1 MPTAPSLE
9 RDSAAGRRT
18 SGNEALDRF
27 QPQPL
32 SARAAAGSLVFDPA
46 SLSFAIH
53 PHRPHN
59 ARTRACAYWWRNM
72 SFARPITRAPDQSTT
87 LRVARSRAKRS
98 AADWQGAHR
107 VFLFLLTGA
116 ASTLPVSRLGSGPMV
131 SMTAGWMLFPLPRGS
146 LNPCV
151 RGRDSATAQGRA
163 RASRSSHREGTAH
176 PGGHDR
182 CLDRRSI
189 SARSP

>member
-1 MPTAPSLE
+1 
-9 RDSAAGRRT
+9 
-18 SGNEALDRF
+18 
-27 QPQPL
+27 
-32 SARAAAGSLVFDPA
+32 
-46 SLSFAIH
+46 
-53 PHRPHN
+53 
-59 ARTRACAYWWRNM
+59 M

-163 RASRSSHREGTAH
+163 GPAEAHIAKVLPTPGVMIDASIADRSAPEVLERRNRLAFRASLLVQSVLREGGAQEVSNL
-176 PGGHDR
+176 PV
-182 CLDRRSI
+182 
-189 SARSP
+189 